1 MSFSE
6 FVSNNVGLNYII
18 TGRGGEMKAEAE
30 AESSALKSTSLRD
43 WLRLRGT
50 PVASVGRE
58 EKRHIID

>member
-18 TGRGGEMKAEAE
+18 TGRGGEMKAE